1 MAVLGFHCCAQTS
14 TAERGGYSLVTV
26 PGLIIVVTFLVVE
39 HKLQSTETSVVVEHR
54 LSCLEACGIFLDQG
68 SNLRPPAMAGGFFIV
83 GPPGKSQ
90 CSRFLNWSGS
100 IVLEGLQKSK
110 STKISNSILSLF
122 LK

>member
-14 TAERGGYSLVTV
+14 VPERGGYSLVTV
-26 PGLIIVVTFLVVE
+26 HGLIIVVTSLVD
-39 HKLQSTETSVVVEHR
+39 HTLQSTETSVVVVHR
-54 LSCLEACGIFLDQG
+54 LSCLEARGIFLDQG
-68 SNLRPPAMAGGFFIV
+68 SNLHPPAMAGGFFIV

-100 IVLEGLQKSK
+100 VVLEGLQRSK
-110 STKISNSILSLF
+110 STKISNAILSSF

>member
-14 TAERGGYSLVTV
+14 VAERGGYSLVTV
-26 PGLIIVVTFLVVE
+26 HGLIIVVTSPVD
-39 HKLQSTETSVVVEHR
+39 HTLQSTETSAVVVHR
-54 LSCLEACGIFLDQG
+54 LSCLKARGIFLDQG
-68 SNLRPPAMAGGFFIV
+68 SNFRPPAMAGGFFIV

-100 IVLEGLQKSK
+100 VVLEGLQRSK
-110 STKISNSILSLF
+110 STKISNAILSSF